1 MFSNFFL
8 AVLKSSIALYPNCRV
23 ALLPVQNSSDGS
35 LAYDVSR
42 YMSIWSVGR
51 GINHYCVEALGMP
64 GVQGTGGI
72 ESTGKIVTP
81 RNEEAHSSFSQ
92 GDNSKLRLIL
102 YAAGSKFE
110 NDTIADYSNNKPIG
124 IQEDTDDEYEP
135 GPPDP
140 PPPKKRAR
148 SGGMGLMTSKGVQTR
163 TRSLGDGWYM
173 TYDSITSIIPTQ
185 IGAANLEAFYTQV
198 LDSAAEQI
206 SNIVNATA
214 DLAFDFHG
222 LTLRLSSA
230 APISWTWVINFAADM
245 LDNVS
250 TDFAVLFAG
259 EAYSDY
265 WEIAAVTAVLTSL

>member
-1 MFSNFFL
+1 
-8 AVLKSSIALYPNCRV
+8 
-23 ALLPVQNSSDGS
+23 
-35 LAYDVSR
+35 
-42 YMSIWSVGR
+42 
-51 GINHYCVEALGMP
+51 MP

-72 ESTGKIVTP
+72 EPTGKIVTP

-92 GDNSKLRLIL
+92 GDNSNLRLIL

-110 NDTIADYSNNKPIG
+110 NDTIADYKNNKPIA

-140 PPPKKRAR
+140 TPPKKRAR
-148 SGGMGLMTSKGVQTR
+148 TGGMGLMTSKGVQTR

-173 TYDSITSIIPTQ
+173 TYDSITSILPTQ
-185 IGAANLEAFYTQV
+185 IGAANLEAFYAQL

-206 SNIVNATA
+206 SNVVNATA